1 MSPLEKEALTL
12 IFDGADSSH
21 FKVLVDFLNLQAK
34 KKLNDIT
41 MTEIFTTIY
50 EMIIPKNSNS
60 KMPRM
65 RDEA

>member
-34 KKLNDIT
+34 KKLNYYDGNL
-41 MTEIFTTIY
+41 Y
-50 EMIIPKNSNS
+50 NHL
-60 KMPRM
+60 
-65 RDEA
+65 